1 MRRSI
6 EQKPLE
12 RTGFRS
18 TRPRAADVR
27 RHLRESYSKC
37 ATFAPYGSAGLAGRG
52 RPGVRVPLAGR
63 LRAVEAEPV
72 LAARARDRLDRTCPE
87 GARHGWTARADRG
100 TSSQAAH
107 ADANACGYHAHAH
120 RCPAG
125 VVDGAGADQRA
136 DELAADRGA
145 RPPRL
150 LRASPVP
157 AAARPAAAV
166 ATTASAAIAATSCS
180 GAPRS
185 RACASA
191 AFASRSRAATAS
203 AEAAAET

>member
-1 MRRSI
+1 MPRSI

-52 RPGVRVPLAGR
+52 RPGVRVPLAGC

-72 LAARARDRLDRTCPE
+72 LAARARHRLDRARPE
-87 GARHGWTARADRG
+87 AARHGRTAGADRG
-100 TSSQAAH
+100 TPSQAAH
-107 ADANACGYHAHAH
+107 ADADACGYHAHAH
-120 RCPAG
+120 HCPAG

-145 RPPRL
+145 SPPRL
-150 LRASPVP
+150 LLAAP
-157 AAARPAAAV
+157 AATRPAAAV
-166 ATTASAAIAATSCS
+166 A
-180 GAPRS
+180 
-185 RACASA
+185 
-191 AFASRSRAATAS
+191 ATAS
-203 AEAAAET
+203 A